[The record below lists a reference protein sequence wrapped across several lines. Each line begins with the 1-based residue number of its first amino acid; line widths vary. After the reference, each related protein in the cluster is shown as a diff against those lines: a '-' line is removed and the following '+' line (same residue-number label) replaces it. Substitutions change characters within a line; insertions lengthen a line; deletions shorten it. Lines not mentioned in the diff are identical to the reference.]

1 LSRADIEAKF
11 TPSERRLVA
20 RLRTPAKVQRWLC
33 GLDYNWRST
42 CYSFRSVVEHGAAH
56 CLEGAIAAACIL
68 EQHGF
73 PPLLLSIS
81 SDDLLDHVLFVF
93 RTRGRWGAVGRSRD
107 LGLHGRKP
115 VFRSLR
121 DLVWSYHDPYID
133 KSGRI
138 NGYGLVDLTE
148 LGAYDW
154 RFSPRNVWKVERALQ
169 DVPHKPLRGSDARYE
184 KWYRRYME
192 FRARHPTRQLVY
204 FPDRHRWLV

>member
-1 LSRADIEAKF
+1 
-11 TPSERRLVA
+11 
-20 RLRTPAKVQRWLC
+20 
-33 GLDYNWRST
+33 
-42 CYSFRSVVEHGAAH
+42 
-56 CLEGAIAAACIL
+56 
-68 EQHGF
+68 
-73 PPLLLSIS
+73 
-81 SDDLLDHVLFVF
+81 
-93 RTRGRWGAVGRSRD
+93 
-107 LGLHGRKP
+107 